1 MVFHYK
7 LNQLGRFSCARGPDK
22 VYFIQ
27 GLGGGGCTAISRKNV
42 RKRKFAFFS
51 VKLQTV
57 GKKTKICIKHVCLVV
72 KRLLGNVIEATIMT
86 GRWAMKDVF
95 IPRIPF
101 IPTDYPFEFRRL
113 QFPVKLS
120 YALTINKAQGQTLQT
135 TGLFLDPGCFSHGRF
150 YVGVSRFGNPKNLC
164 FYSPNNCKTKNIV
177 YKQALQ

>member
-1 MVFHYK
+1 M
-7 LNQLGRFSCARGPDK
+7 
-22 VYFIQ
+22 
-27 GLGGGGCTAISRKNV
+27 
-42 RKRKFAFFS
+42 
-51 VKLQTV
+51 
-57 GKKTKICIKHVCLVV
+57 VV

-113 QFPVKLS
+113 QFRVKLS

-135 TGLFLDPGCFSHGRF
+135 AGLFLDPGCFSHGQF
-150 YVGVSRFGNPKNLC
+150 YVGASRVGNPKNLF
-164 FYSPNNCKTKNIV
+164 FYSPNNRKTKNIV

>member
-1 MVFHYK
+1 MCQRPWQSLLHTGTW
-7 LNQLGRFSCARGPDK
+7 GRWLYSDFPKKCAK
-22 VYFIQ
+22 KKI
-27 GLGGGGCTAISRKNV
+27 CI
-42 RKRKFAFFS
+42 FS

-57 GKKTKICIKHVCLVV
+57 GKKTKICIKHMCLVV

-164 FYSPNNCKTKNIV
+164 FYSPNNRKTKNIV